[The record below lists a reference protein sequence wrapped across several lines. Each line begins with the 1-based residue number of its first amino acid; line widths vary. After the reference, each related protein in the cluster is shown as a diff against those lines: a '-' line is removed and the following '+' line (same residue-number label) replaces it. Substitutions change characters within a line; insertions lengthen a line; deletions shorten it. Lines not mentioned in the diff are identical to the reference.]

1 MDGDNEQQVMLSEEM
16 LLPFPLLEKIT
27 NGFSADQQIA
37 EGGFSVVYKGLLDG
51 KAVAVK
57 KLKELYIDDK
67 TFSRE
72 VRCLT
77 QLNPHN
83 NIVRFLGYYSG
94 AEQMCVRY
102 EGTSVMADHNRH
114 RLLCFEYQPDSLC
127 RRISDASS
135 GLGWIWRYQII
146 KGICNGLHYLHK
158 MEIVHLDLKPANI
171 LLDSKMV
178 PKITDFGI
186 SRCFD
191 GQSQLFATRIAV
203 TRGYYAPEIVNN
215 VITMKLDIY
224 SLGVIILQ
232 ILTGHIYHTLEV
244 QEERSDEVLK
254 DVLESW
260 KNRLETSR
268 GDTYFVF
275 PKEMGDQLL
284 EQSEKMRDTL
294 LEQSEKMRETLLNQ
308 VRVCAEIGI
317 QCMNTD
323 PAQRPDIDIILHRL
337 GETGSTDGFTEAMQV
352 PMQIFP
358 KWRRVAPL
366 VPQSIHGFPSMN
378 AAFCCAQVAEGVDK
392 IGPCGGGGGEH
403 YDTIKIPQCL
413 KSITVWNGLIIDSIQ
428 FSYQDREKTL
438 HTTDRWGGPG
448 GFEQVTI
455 KLDDDT
461 CLKRMSGT
469 YAPFNDETVVIT
481 SLTFVTS
488 NNIKY
493 GPLGGGGG
501 MTFDIHLSEGS
512 IVGFFVR
519 AGWFIDAIGVYV
531 RR

>member
-16 LLPFPLLEKIT
+16 LLEFPLLEKIT

-37 EGGFSVVYKGLLDG
+37 EGGFSVVYKGLHDG

-57 KLKELYIDDK
+57 RLKELDIDDK

-72 VRCLT
+72 VRCLM
-77 QLNPHN
+77 QLNPHK

-94 AEQMCVRY
+94 AEQMCVPY
-102 EGTSVMADHNRH
+102 KGTNVMADHKRH
-114 RLLCFEYQPDSLC
+114 RLLCFEYQPDN
-127 RRISDASS
+127 ASS

-254 DVLESW
+254 D
-260 KNRLETSR
+260 
-268 GDTYFVF
+268 
-275 PKEMGDQLL
+275 
-284 EQSEKMRDTL
+284 
-294 LEQSEKMRETLLNQ
+294 
-308 VRVCAEIGI
+308 
-317 QCMNTD
+317 
-323 PAQRPDIDIILHRL
+323 
-337 GETGSTDGFTEAMQV
+337 
-352 PMQIFP
+352 
-358 KWRRVAPL
+358 
-366 VPQSIHGFPSMN
+366 FPSMN

-403 YDTIKIPQCL
+403 YDTIKIPHCL